1 MSARGE
7 RPQPRPQPR
16 AEGAEREPSPDEA
29 YPQETAEGPLWWE
42 VADAVWLAAR
52 SGTAPDAAG
61 GPPPPAPHGAPA
73 RHGAEPGAPDDG
85 PGGDA
90 EPLAPPGLPGPPAV
104 PGTGPAPGGAP
115 PGEGPAWSGGAPP
128 EAGAPFPPV
137 RPGPGGQDDFA
148 SPGPAVGPAPDLND
162 PQGLVRA
169 LLRLRRTRLHP
180 GAGPL
185 DERATAE
192 GYAER
197 ALAQPSGPGTR
208 GVPLLPRFSGESAS
222 PDSLTVLVD
231 AGLSMLV
238 HEPRVK
244 RFLELLAPLRV
255 CARTRVLRLDSDKAW
270 HDDLVLRSEHGPA
283 PSPRRLF
290 ADGGSHIV
298 LVLTDGVGEGWH
310 RGAVPAW
317 LARWGRSAAV
327 GVVHLLD
334 RAQWPRTGTRPRLAV
349 LRPPEAPGPA
359 VTPNARYRTVPAAPV
374 DGLAEPFGPGR
385 PEGTGPPPEGAVP
398 VPVVPLDPEELSAW
412 AGFVSQRPEA
422 PELNASVLYAQD
434 APGVPLPSALPLPLV
449 RHGAGPGAE
458 DAAELVARFRESA
471 SAPAV
476 ELAVCLAAVPLNLPT
491 AHAVRARFVPGATAS
506 DLAEAL
512 WSGLVVR
519 RPGGIPIT
527 RTDQVSLGFR
537 PGVRA
542 ALLASGGTRERIRAL
557 LALAAERFSGAA
569 PWMGA
574 FAALLHGRTFDPALP
589 PVHDETAPIARAL
602 RPAMRA
608 LPGVMRTAA
617 DLWDVAPAGGA
628 GPTGPEHE
636 RAREAAPADHQG
648 RPEQRDD
655 VAAGESVFRGTGRA
669 GAPAAQR
676 PEVPAEEAH
685 RDLPHGGGAA
695 REPQRP
701 PSARSRPA
709 VWGRIPPRNPSF
721 VGRLELL
728 DELSRRLAS
737 GDTHILPQALR
748 GMGGVGKTQ
757 LATEFAWRHRDEYE
771 LVWWIP
777 ADTPTQIQQSLIDL
791 APRLGVGTDRDPS
804 SISRSVLEAL
814 RSGEPYSDWLL
825 VYDNAADPEDVRP
838 QLPSGGPGQV
848 LITSRSSQ
856 WRNAGGNLLEV
867 DVFRREESIELLR
880 KRGPE
885 ALTQPDAD
893 LIADKLGDLPLA
905 VEQTAVWLYETM
917 MDPRDW
923 LEVFDEKQE
932 ELLTSVAPS
941 PDYPWTV
948 GATMNMALDRLYQ
961 TDPAALRLLQVC
973 AFLAPHPIP
982 RRLFN
987 GARNIEGPR
996 ELTEI
1001 LADPTVRLGRVL
1013 RSIDR
1018 YALARMDYRNGTF
1031 QLHKLVQETLKLP
1044 LTDDQRSE
1052 YRHCAHQLL
1061 ANFEP
1066 GDPESVLDWPRY
1078 AELQPHIWETEQW
1091 DCQSGWCRQLV
1102 CNQIRFLHLWGR
1114 PRAART
1120 LAETAI
1126 GHWTHN
1132 LGAEHPHTLR
1142 AQAAY
1147 ALLLSTFGHFED
1159 SHELTLHVV
1168 ETLTRLNGP
1177 DDPETLDVSID
1188 LPSDLRKLGRFDEA
1202 IEVSANVLERQER
1215 LMGRDDPEAMFAAHV
1230 HAVGL
1235 RLLGRFDE
1243 AMEIDRYNLERRTEL
1258 LGPENLRTLS
1268 SEYMLAL
1275 GHMESGDYWQA
1286 LDIMEN
1292 SRVVIERV
1300 YPVDNQFRLGSLL
1313 LLSTI
1318 LRRIGRLEEALE
1330 ISDEVYRLHVER
1342 DGPDALY
1349 SLQAGGCHSVVLR
1362 VVGEHDQALA
1372 LSQHVLDGLRSAY
1385 GSDHPLYADA
1395 AVNHS
1400 VVLRHLGRLDE
1411 ARRLNEE
1418 ALEVHRDRL
1427 GEEHPSTV
1435 ANAVNLASD
1444 LFALGAPQRALELD
1458 RRTFALIHRRMGPD
1472 HPLTLVVERNLL
1484 LDRVAVEGAVPE
1496 AEREEM
1502 LDRYRHIFGPDHPA
1516 TRSAARDVRGN
1527 CDLFLNLL

>member
-7 RPQPRPQPR
+7 RPRPRAEQPR
-16 AEGAEREPSPDEA
+16 AEGAEREPPPDEA
-29 YPQETAEGPLWWE
+29 YPQDTAEGPLWWE

-52 SGTAPDAAG
+52 SGGAPDAAG

-73 RHGAEPGAPDDG
+73 RQEAGPDAPEGSPGADD
-85 PGGDA
+85 
-90 EPLAPPGLPGPPAV
+90 EPLAPPGLPGE
-104 PGTGPAPGGAP
+104 PGPTADAPGDGTPGSAGAP
-115 PGEGPAWSGGAPP
+115 PG
-128 EAGAPFPPV
+128 AGAPFSPV
-137 RPGPGGQDDFA
+137 RPDRGGQDDLA
-148 SPGPAVGPAPDLND
+148 VPGPAAGPASDLPD

-169 LLRLRRTRLHP
+169 LLRLRRTRLRP

-185 DERATAE
+185 DEHATAE

-197 ALAQPSGPGTR
+197 ALAHPSGPGAR
-208 GVPLLPRFSGESAS
+208 GVPLLPRFSGEPAS

-244 RFLELLAPLRV
+244 RFLELLAPLKV
-255 CARTRVLRLDSDKAW
+255 CARTRVLRMDSDKAW

-283 PSPRRLF
+283 PSPRRLV
-290 ADGGSHIV
+290 ADGGSHVV

-310 RGAVPAW
+310 RGAVPVW
-317 LARWGRSAAV
+317 LARWGRTAAV
-327 GVVHLLD
+327 GVVQLLD
-334 RAQWPRTGTRPRLAV
+334 RAQWPRTGIRPRLAV
-349 LRPPEAPGPA
+349 LRPPEDPGPA
-359 VTPNARYRTVPAAPV
+359 VAPNAAYRTVPAAPV

-385 PEGTGPPPEGAVP
+385 PGAAPDGAVP
-398 VPVVPLDPEELSAW
+398 VPVVPLDTDELGAW

-422 PELNASVLYAQD
+422 HELNASVLYAEEATGD
-434 APGVPLPSALPLPLV
+434 PPPSAQPRPLV
-449 RHGAGPGAE
+449 RRGAGPDPA
-458 DAAELVARFRESA
+458 DAGELVARFRETA
-471 SAPAV
+471 SAPAL

-491 AHAVRARFVPGATAS
+491 AHAVRARFVPEATAS

-527 RTDQVSLGFR
+527 RADQVSLGFR

-557 LALAAERFSGAA
+557 LALAAERFAGAA
-569 PWMGA
+569 PWMEA

-617 DLWDVAPAGGA
+617 DLWDVAPAGGT
-628 GPTGPEHE
+628 GPAGPEHE
-636 RAREAAPADHQG
+636 RAREPAPAHHQE

-655 VAAGESVFRGTGRA
+655 VAAGDSVFPGAGRG

-676 PEVPAEEAH
+676 PGVPAQEA
-685 RDLPHGGGAA
+685 RPERPAA
-695 REPQRP
+695 PEPPRP
-701 PSARSRPA
+701 PGQRGRPA
-709 VWGRIPPRNPSF
+709 VWGRVPPRNPSF
-721 VGRLELL
+721 VGRHDLLE
-728 DELSRRLAS
+728 ELARRLAS

-757 LATEFAWRHRDEYE
+757 LATEFAWRHRDEYD

-791 APRLGVGTDRDPS
+791 APRLGVDIDRDPT

-814 RSGEPYSDWLL
+814 RSGEPHSDWLL

-838 QLPSGGPGQV
+838 LLPSGGPGQV

-885 ALTQPDAD
+885 ALTGPDAD

-973 AFLAPHPIP
+973 AFLAPQPIS

-987 GARNIEGPR
+987 GARNVEGPR
-996 ELTEI
+996 ELQEI
-1001 LADPTVRLGRVL
+1001 LSDPAVRLGRVL

-1018 YALARMDYRNGTF
+1018 YALARMDHRNGTF

-1044 LTDDQRSE
+1044 LTEEQRAE

-1061 ANFEP
+1061 ANYEP
-1066 GDPESVLDWPRY
+1066 GDPESVADWPRY
-1078 AELQPHIWETEQW
+1078 AELQPHVWETEQW
-1091 DCQSGWCRQLV
+1091 DCQSPWCRQLV
-1102 CNQIRFLHLWGR
+1102 INQAQFLMLWGR
-1114 PRAART
+1114 LRASRT

-1126 GHWTHN
+1126 RHWTHH
-1132 LGAEHPHTLR
+1132 LGDEEPQTLR
-1142 AQAAY
+1142 LQALY
-1147 ALLLSTFGHFED
+1147 AVLLSMFGDFDD

-1168 ETLTRLNGP
+1168 DSLTRLYGP
-1177 DDPETLDVSID
+1177 DDAETLRVSND
-1188 LPSDLRKLGRFDEA
+1188 LPTDLRNLGRFHEA
-1202 IEVSANVLERQER
+1202 VEVSERILASQER
-1215 LMGRDDPEAMFAAHV
+1215 LMGRDDPVTLQVAHI

-1235 RLLGRFDE
+1235 RLIGRFDE
-1243 AMEIDRYNLERRTEL
+1243 AMEIDRYNLQRRIEI

-1268 SEYMLAL
+1268 SEYCLAL
-1275 GHMESGDYWQA
+1275 GHMESGDYWRA
-1286 LDIMEN
+1286 LDIMEG
-1292 SRVVIERV
+1292 SRTVIERN
-1300 YPVDNQFRLGSLL
+1300 YPADNQFRLGALL
-1313 LLSTI
+1313 VLAAI
-1318 LRRIGRLEEALE
+1318 LRRIGRLEEALD
-1330 ISDEVYRLHVER
+1330 ISDETYRLYLER
-1342 DGPDALY
+1342 EGPDSLL
-1349 SLQAGGCHSVVLR
+1349 SLQATGCHAVALR
-1362 VVGEHDQALA
+1362 AVGEHDQALTLSERA
-1372 LSQHVLDGLRSAY
+1372 LNALRAAY
-1385 GSDHPLYADA
+1385 GEDHPLPADA
-1395 AVNHS
+1395 AVNHA
-1400 VVLRHLGRLDE
+1400 VILRLVGRLEEAKKLDEQALRVHE
-1411 ARRLNEE
+1411 AR
-1418 ALEVHRDRL
+1418 L
-1427 GEEHPSTV
+1427 GHEHPNTV

-1444 LFALGAPQRALELD
+1444 LFALGRPEQALEQD
-1458 RRTFALIHRRMGPD
+1458 ARTHRTAREVLGEN
-1472 HPLTLVVERNLL
+1472 HPLTLVVWRNLL
-1484 LDRVAVEGAVPE
+1484 LDRAAVEGTVPE
-1496 AEREEM
+1496 EERAAM
-1502 LDRYRHIFGPDHPA
+1502 IARYGEVFGPEHPA
-1516 TRSAARDVRGN
+1516 TRSAERDVRGN
-1527 CDLFLNLL
+1527 CDLMLNLL

>member
-7 RPQPRPQPR
+7 RPLPRAEQPR
-16 AEGAEREPSPDEA
+16 AEGAEREPPPDEA
-29 YPQETAEGPLWWE
+29 YPQDAGPLWWE
-42 VADAVWLAAR
+42 VADAVWLAAH

-73 RHGAEPGAPDDG
+73 RHEAEPGAPEGG
-85 PGGDA
+85 PGEDA
-90 EPLAPPGLPGPPAV
+90 EPLAPPDPPGPHGAPASE
-104 PGTGPAPGGAP
+104 PGDGAPGGGAPWPEGPP
-115 PGEGPAWSGGAPP
+115 PGAGP
-128 EAGAPFPPV
+128 PFPPV
-137 RPGPGGQDDFA
+137 RPDRDGRDDFA
-148 SPGPAVGPAPDLND
+148 APGPADGPASDLPD

-169 LLRLRRTRLHP
+169 LLRLRRTRLTP
-180 GAGPL
+180 GTGPL

-197 ALAQPSGPGTR
+197 ALARPSGPGTR
-208 GVPLLPRFSGESAS
+208 GVPLLPRFSGEPAS

-244 RFLELLAPLRV
+244 RFLELLAPLKV

-270 HDDLVLRSEHGPA
+270 HDDLVLRSERGPA
-283 PSPRRLF
+283 PSPRRLV
-290 ADGGSHIV
+290 ADGGSQVV

-317 LARWGRSAAV
+317 LARWGRTAAV
-327 GVVHLLD
+327 GVVQLLD

-349 LRPPEAPGPA
+349 LRPPDESGPSVA
-359 VTPNARYRTVPAAPV
+359 PNADYRTVPAAPV

-385 PEGTGPPPEGAVP
+385 DGGPDLPPDGAVP
-398 VPVVPLDPEELSAW
+398 VPVVPLDAEELGAW

-422 PELNASVLYAQD
+422 PELTASVLYAED
-434 APGVPLPSALPLPLV
+434 APGGPPPSALPRPLV
-449 RHGAGPGAE
+449 RRGAGPGPA
-458 DAAELVARFRESA
+458 DAAELVETFRETA

-527 RTDQVSLGFR
+527 RADQVSLGFR

-542 ALLASGGTRERIRAL
+542 ALLASGATRERIRAL
-557 LALAAERFSGAA
+557 LALAAERFAGAA
-569 PWMGA
+569 PWMEA

-636 RAREAAPADHQG
+636 RAHEAAPADHQV

-655 VAAGESVFRGTGRA
+655 VAAGDSVFPGAGRA

-676 PEVPAEEAH
+676 PEVPAQEGRPREDDTAPGH
-685 RDLPHGGGAA
+685 R
-695 REPQRP
+695 RP
-701 PSARSRPA
+701 PTDRSRPF

-721 VGRLELL
+721 VGRHALLE
-728 DELSRRLAS
+728 ELSRRLAS

-757 LATEFAWRHRDEYE
+757 LATEYAWRHRTDYE

-791 APRLGVGTDRDPS
+791 APRLGVATDRDPA

-814 RSGEPYSDWLL
+814 RTGHPYQDWLL
-825 VYDNAADPEDVRP
+825 VYDNAADPEDVQP
-838 QLPSGGPGQV
+838 LLPSGGPGQV
-848 LITSRSSQ
+848 LISSRSSQ

-867 DVFRREESIELLR
+867 DVFLREESIELLR

-885 ALTQPDAD
+885 ALTVPDAD

-973 AFLAPHPIP
+973 AFLAPQPIS

-987 GARNIEGPR
+987 GARNVEGPR
-996 ELTEI
+996 ELQEI
-1001 LADPTVRLGRVL
+1001 LSDPAVRLGRVL

-1018 YALARMDYRNGTF
+1018 YALARMDHRNGTF

-1044 LTDDQRSE
+1044 LTDEQRAE
-1052 YRHCAHQLL
+1052 FRHCAHQLL

-1102 CNQIRFLHLWGR
+1102 CNQIMFLHLWGR

-1120 LAETAI
+1120 LAETTI
-1126 GHWTHN
+1126 RHWTHH
-1132 LGAEHPHTLR
+1132 LGDEHTQTLR
-1142 AQAAY
+1142 AQALYA
-1147 ALLLSTFGHFED
+1147 ALLSAFGDFED

-1168 ETLTRLNGP
+1168 DALTRLNGP
-1177 DDPETLDVSID
+1177 DDAETLSVMND
-1188 LPSDLRKLGRFDEA
+1188 LPPDLRKLGRYYDALEISGNIF
-1202 IEVSANVLERQER
+1202 ERQER
-1215 LMGRDDPEAMFAAHV
+1215 LMGRDDPETLMAAHI

-1235 RLLGRFDE
+1235 RMVGRFE
-1243 AMEIDRYNLERRTEL
+1243 ESLEIDRYNLERRTEI

-1268 SEYMLAL
+1268 SEYTLAL
-1275 GHMESGDYWQA
+1275 GYMESGDYWRA
-1286 LDIMEN
+1286 LDIMEG
-1292 SRVVIERV
+1292 SRVTIERV
-1300 YPVDNQFRLGSLL
+1300 YPADNQFRLGALL
-1313 LLSTI
+1313 VLSTI
-1318 LRRIGRLEEALE
+1318 LRRIGRLDEALAM
-1330 ISDEVYRLHVER
+1330 SDETHRLYVQRE
-1342 DGPDALY
+1342 GSSSLYALQ
-1349 SLQAGGCHSVVLR
+1349 SAGCHSVNLR
-1362 VVGEHDQALA
+1362 AVGEHDQALSLSEHA
-1372 LSQHVLDGLRSAY
+1372 LEGLRAVY
-1385 GSDHPLYADA
+1385 GPNHPLYADA
-1395 AVNHS
+1395 AVNHA
-1400 VVLRHLGRLDE
+1400 VVLRLLGRLDE
-1411 ARRLNEE
+1411 ARSLDE
-1418 ALEVHRDRL
+1418 AALAVHEDRL
-1427 GEEHPSTV
+1427 GPSHPNTL

-1444 LFALGAPQRALELD
+1444 LFALGAPRRALEHD
-1458 RRTFALIHRRMGPD
+1458 RRTHALVVENLGED

-1484 LDRVAVEGAVPE
+1484 LDRTAEDGQVPVE
-1496 AEREEM
+1496 ERER
-1502 LDRYRHIFGPDHPA
+1502 LLARYRSVFGPDHPA
-1516 TRSAARDVRGN
+1516 TASAVRDVRGN
-1527 CDLFLNLL
+1527 CDLFLSLM